1 MERDRS
7 ETSPQPSNP
16 RTVDPS
22 TPAHGRAVPR
32 RTFLVLT
39 AAVLGAACAPSSSSP
54 TAAPAATQAP
64 AAAAKPTEAAPAKPA
79 AAASPAVAAQAS
91 PAAAAQASPAAQ
103 AAPAAPGAS
112 GKINLG
118 VINALFDN
126 AFIIAPMKAGIYK
139 DMGID
144 LSITEFQDGNTMTR
158 GVVSDQIHTGEMGIP
173 QIFPADEA
181 GGDLKL
187 VAAPKAKLNFV
198 FVVQKDVNKLE
209 DLYGKEIG
217 TNGINAQLH
226 VITVSLFKAK
236 GADPSKLTI
245 ANIGPSPQVTRALLA
260 GRVAAA
266 PILISD
272 LPVIKND
279 ANLKVL
285 YDCGA
290 ELPNFLRL
298 AMPVR
303 QTLIDSQDAL
313 LRQFFIA
320 HSKALRWAL
329 DNKDAVIKSAVDD
342 IKQDPAAA
350 QSNWD
355 TYIQNGEL
363 SPDFTITEA
372 QITYMQQLNLE
383 NGSQKAML
391 PTNRVM
397 DPRYFQAVQQALG
410 PYKKP

>member
-1 MERDRS
+1 MDRDRFD
-7 ETSPQPSNP
+7 TSPQPSNP
-16 RTVDPS
+16 PS
-22 TPAHGRAVPR
+22 GTPAPRRPVPR
-32 RTFLVLT
+32 RTFLVLS
-39 AAVLGAACAPSSSSP
+39 AAVLGAACAPSATTP
-54 TAAPAATQAP
+54 TAAPTPAP
-64 AAAAKPTEAAPAKPA
+64 AAAPKPTEAAPAKPA
-79 AAASPAVAAQAS
+79 AAASPAAATQASPVAAAQAS
-91 PAAAAQASPAAQ
+91 PAATAQ

-126 AFIIAPMKAGIYK
+126 AFIIAPMKAGVYK

-144 LSITEFQDGNTMTR
+144 LAITEFQDGNTMTR
-158 GVVSDQIHTGEMGIP
+158 AVVSDQIHTGEMGIP
-173 QIFPADEA
+173 QIFPADESGA
-181 GGDLKL
+181 DLKL
-187 VAAPKAKLNFV
+187 VAAPKARLNFV

-209 DLYGKEIG
+209 DLYGKDIG
-217 TNGINAQLH
+217 TNGINAQLYEI
-226 VITVSLFKAK
+226 VVSLYRAK
-236 GADPSKLTI
+236 GADPTKLTI

-266 PILISD
+266 PILVSD

-279 ANLKVL
+279 PNLKVL

-303 QTLIDSQDAL
+303 QTLINSQDAL

-355 TYIQNGEL
+355 TYTQNGEL
-363 SPDFTITEA
+363 TPDFTITEA
-372 QITYMQQLNLE
+372 QITYMQQLNLD

-391 PTNRVM
+391 PTDRVL
-397 DPRYFQAVQQALG
+397 DTRYIQAVQQALG

>member
-1 MERDRS
+1 MEGDPI
-7 ETSPQPSNP
+7 EASPHQSKSPSSAP
-16 RTVDPS
+16 
-22 TPAHGRAVPR
+22 VPR
-32 RTFLVLT
+32 RGVPRRAFLALS
-39 AAVLGAACAPSSSSP
+39 AAFLGAACAPSATTP
-54 TAAPAATQAP
+54 TAAPAAPTQAP

-79 AAASPAVAAQAS
+79 AAASPAVQAS
-91 PAAAAQASPAAQ
+91 PAATTQTAPAAQ
-103 AAPAAPGAS
+103 AAS

-126 AFIIAPMKAGIYK
+126 AFILAPMKAGIYK

-144 LSITEFQDGNTMTR
+144 LTITNFQDGNTMTR

-173 QIFPADEA
+173 QIFPADESGA
-181 GGDLKL
+181 DLKL

-198 FVVQKDVNKLE
+198 FVVQKDVNTLE

-217 TNGINAQLH
+217 TNGIGAQLDKI
-226 VITVSLFKAK
+226 VVSLYREK
-236 GADPSKLTI
+236 GADPSKLVI
-245 ANIGPSPQVTRALLA
+245 ANIGPSPQVTRALVA
-260 GRVAAA
+260 GKVAAA
-266 PILISD
+266 PILVSD

-279 ANLKVL
+279 PNLKVL

-303 QTLIDSQDAL
+303 QTLINSQDAL

-342 IKQDPAAA
+342 IKEEASAAA
-350 QSNWD
+350 SNWD
-355 TYIQNGEL
+355 TYTQNGML
-363 SPDFTITEA
+363 TPDFTITEA
-372 QITYMQQLNLE
+372 QITYMQKLNLE
-383 NGSQKAML
+383 DGSQKAML
-391 PTNRVM
+391 PTSQVL
-397 DPRYFQAVQQALG
+397 DTRYIDAIRQTLG
-410 PYKKP
+410 PYKKA